1 MPKKVVKQFKDFI
14 GEIHSSDFSTME
26 HFKTSA
32 AAMWLGVILFGVA
45 ITWLTSFSVSNFP
58 EHIEAGMVIRRD
70 IRADKRI
77 SVVNEEETAADRQNA
92 AESVLP
98 IFDYNGEIPEG
109 APVDLRTILGKPI
122 VADADVLAPHK
133 NTGIVL
139 RRIVSV
145 ADNPKKEQEFVVK
158 DFNEIW
164 TVAKAKAR
172 VKPAAQKWIVPN
184 ATFNLKET
192 EQLKE
197 AAIRSVKEKTAT
209 YQPGDFILR
218 AGTKV
223 EPQHVA
229 LLERVQKARGLEN
242 RWPRFLGT
250 FLFVILA
257 LGATFYFSERFVKRF
272 QPEKKDY
279 LLMGFVSISIL
290 ILLRTSMLLFGV
302 LHEAFFYNIPLSA
315 MYYAVPIAGGVMLVR
330 MVLTAEVSLV
340 LAIILSLLAG
350 LTVGNDVNFTTY
362 CLISCIA
369 AGSAIVRADSR
380 VAIMKAGFWT
390 GLVNAI
396 AVLGVQVI
404 QVSAAQDPFAWQSI
418 FGHIGFAFCGGLFAS
433 TFVFLMAPLMEY
445 FLDYTTDIKLLEL
458 ANLNHPLLKEL
469 IFRAP
474 GTYHHSHIVGVL
486 AEAGAE
492 AIGANSLL
500 ARVSAYYHDIGKM
513 KKPGY
518 FIENSLDAVK
528 RHDSLSPHMSAL
540 IIAAHVKE
548 GIQLARSHKLPEAI
562 VDMIPQHHGTKR
574 IGYFYERALEQEGGN
589 QKVEE
594 KDFVYPGPKPQSRE
608 AGVLMLADGA
618 EAMVR
623 SLKEKSSAR
632 IKQTV
637 EQLIDKSFA
646 EAQLDDCDLTLK
658 DLHEIAK
665 VFTRI
670 LTALHHQ
677 RVEYDKEKDSADPAT
692 SAKKAASEE
701 ALKISPENVHRIKFP
716 GGE

>member
-1 MPKKVVKQFKDFI
+1 MSKKVVKQFKDFI
-14 GEIHSSDFSTME
+14 GEIHSSDFSTMGR
-26 HFKTSA
+26 FKESA

-58 EHIEAGMVIRRD
+58 DTIVEGMVIKRD

-77 SVVNEEETAADRQNA
+77 SVVSEAETAADQQQA
-92 AESVLP
+92 IESVLP
-98 IFDYNGEIPEG
+98 IFDYNEVVSEEVPIN
-109 APVDLRTILGKPI
+109 LRTILGQPI
-122 VADADVLAPHK
+122 VADIETLDPYK
-133 NTGIVL
+133 KTGIVF
-139 RRIVSV
+139 RRINPPAEVSQ
-145 ADNPKKEQEFVVK
+145 KEQEIVVK
-158 DFNEIW
+158 DFSEIA
-164 TVAKAKAR
+164 TIEKIKTR
-172 VKPAAQKWIVPN
+172 VKATAHAWILPN
-184 ATFNLKET
+184 TNFNLKET
-192 EQLKE
+192 EQRKE
-197 AAIRSVKEKTAT
+197 AAIRSVKEKTVI

-218 AGTKV
+218 SGTTV

-229 LLERVQKARGLEN
+229 LLKRVQKARGLEN
-242 RWPRFLGT
+242 RWPRFFGT

-272 QPEKKDY
+272 QPEQKDY
-279 LLMGFVSISIL
+279 LLMGLVSISIL
-290 ILLRTSMLLFGV
+290 ILLRTSMLLFAA
-302 LHEAFFYNIPLSA
+302 LHETYFYNIPLSA
-315 MYYAVPIAGGVMLVR
+315 LYYAFPIAGGVMLVR

-340 LAIILSLLAG
+340 LAVILSLLAG

-369 AGSAIVRADSR
+369 GGSSIVRADSR
-380 VAIMKAGFWT
+380 FAIMKAGFWT
-390 GLVNAI
+390 GLINAI

-404 QVSAAQDPFAWQSI
+404 QVSGADEGFLWQSI
-418 FGHIGFAFCGGLFAS
+418 FGHIAFAFCGGLFAS
-433 TFVFLMAPLMEY
+433 AFVFLAAPLMEY

-469 IFRAP
+469 IVRAP

-518 FIENSLDAVK
+518 FIENSSDAVK
-528 RHDSLSPHMSAL
+528 RHDNLSPHMSAL
-540 IIAAHVKE
+540 IISAHVKE
-548 GIQLARSHKLPEAI
+548 GVQLAEDHKLPQSI
-562 VDMIPQHHGTKR
+562 IDMIPQHHGTKK
-574 IGYFYERALEQEGGN
+574 IGYFYEKALEQQGEN
-589 QKVEE
+589 KKIEE
-594 KDFVYPGPKPQSRE
+594 KDFMYPGPKPQSRE

-618 EAMVR
+618 EAIVR
-623 SLKEKSSAR
+623 SLKEKSPAR
-632 IKQTV
+632 IKQSV
-637 EQLIDKSFA
+637 EQLIDNSFA

-665 VFTRI
+665 AFMRI

-677 RVEYDKEKDSADPAT
+677 RIEYDREKDSSDT
-692 SAKKAASEE
+692 GMSAKKIPVEE